1 MYVPIFFKIIILGK
15 DVPLEDLS
23 GEVRNGLTNNDD
35 TTVITISE
43 SSNGNTFFYTTKIL
57 IYLSKVFVEP
67 ISTILHHYT
76 LG

>member
-1 MYVPIFFKIIILGK
+1 MKLQNNWKVIQLNKYHINVSMYVPIFFKIIILGK

-43 SSNGNTFFYTTKIL
+43 SSNGKYFL
-57 IYLSKVFVEP
+57 LR
-67 ISTILHHYT
+67 H
-76 LG
+76 